1 MSEEPRGRDTRPN
14 TMSFKRIAPVVM
26 VLISSVACGNGDTGS
41 TEPGDEVRQVAHRVL
56 IDGLAGGGQPWT
68 TGLVET
74 ESSLHELVPGA
85 VVDWE
90 SEVVL
95 RFTLA
100 ESSTCPFDEMQNLE
114 YSEPDLRLY
123 PVVPLVGEPEVCTDD
138 AMPHTIVVAAA
149 RDDLPDGDFSIW
161 VDGEDPPGGVNDG
174 VTRFGAGELDDPGSS
189 DIAPLNAAGD
199 LPVGETRIAH
209 DVTTHC
215 GLDWIYREIAGG
227 EWALADN
234 GSNQPDYVP
243 PEWQP
248 VVDGEQIDLIVE
260 RAEED
265 LLLVTAVGTDL
276 QLRYEPAEEF
286 LGCD

>member
-1 MSEEPRGRDTRPN
+1 M
-14 TMSFKRIAPVVM
+14 
-26 VLISSVACGNGDTGS
+26 
-41 TEPGDEVRQVAHRVL
+41 AHRVL

-74 ESSLHELVPGA
+74 ESSFHELVPGA
-85 VVDWE
+85 VVRRDWE
-90 SEVVL
+90 SEVVF

-100 ESSTCPFDEMQNLE
+100 ESSTCPFDEMQDLE

-138 AMPHTIVVAAA
+138 AMPHTMVVAVA

-174 VTRFGAGELDDPGSS
+174 VTRFAAGELDDPGSS

-199 LPVGETRIAH
+199 LPVGETRIGH

-215 GLDWIYREIAGG
+215 GLDRIYREIAGG

-234 GSNQPDYVP
+234 GSNQLDYVP

-248 VVDGEQIDLIVE
+248 GVEGEQIDLIVE
-260 RAEED
+260 RADED
-265 LLLVTAVGTDL
+265 LLVVTAVRTDL
-276 QLRYEPAEEF
+276 QLRYEPADEF